1 LQKRHP
7 HGCLFFHLKLEKTRL
22 AKVPFDPELLP
33 VEAVA
38 GEAALPPE
46 RLSAPW
52 LRARFAH
59 APAWEPEIPD
69 ESALRP
75 QLTLR
80 RAAVLV
86 PIVQRPEGLTMLLT
100 QRTAH
105 LANHG
110 GQISFPGG
118 RAEERD
124 SSPIETALRE
134 TEEEIGLHRR
144 HVEIIGVLPEHITIT
159 SYRVTPV
166 VALVTPPFELV
177 ADPNEVAEIFEVP
190 LGFLMDGMN
199 HQRLS
204 IELPEGAGRRS
215 FYAMPYH
222 RFFIWGATAAMLRNL
237 FHFLRA

>member
-1 LQKRHP
+1 M
-7 HGCLFFHLKLEKTRL
+7 

-33 VEAVA
+33 VEAIA
-38 GEAALPPE
+38 GEAALPSE
-46 RLSAPW
+46 RLAAAW
-52 LRARFAH
+52 LRARFAQ
-59 APAWEPEIPD
+59 APAWVPELPD
-69 ESALRP
+69 EAMLRP
-75 QLTLR
+75 GLALR

-86 PIVQRPEGLTMLLT
+86 PIVERPEGLAMLLT
-100 QRTAH
+100 RRTAH
-105 LANHG
+105 LLNHG

-124 SSPIETALRE
+124 ASAVDTALRE
-134 TEEEIGLHRR
+134 TEEEIGLHRK

-159 SYRVTPV
+159 GYRVTPV
-166 VALVTPPFELV
+166 VGLVRPPFELV

-204 IELPEGAGRRS
+204 IDLPEGGGRRS
-215 FYAMPYH
+215 FYAMPYE

>member
-1 LQKRHP
+1 M
-7 HGCLFFHLKLEKTRL
+7 

-33 VEAVA
+33 VEALA

-46 RLSAPW
+46 RLTAPW
-52 LRARFAH
+52 LRARFAQSLAW
-59 APAWEPEIPD
+59 APEVPD
-69 ESALRP
+69 ESSMRPP
-75 QLTLR
+75 QLALR

-86 PIVQRPEGLTMLLT
+86 PIVRRPEGLSVLLT
-100 QRTAH
+100 ERTAH
-105 LANHG
+105 LTNHG
-110 GQISFPGG
+110 GQVSFPGG
-118 RAEERD
+118 RAEEHD
-124 SSPIETALRE
+124 SSLIETALRE

-144 HVEIIGVLPEHITIT
+144 HVEIIGVLPEHVTIT
-159 SYRVTPV
+159 GYRVTPV
-166 VALVTPPFELV
+166 VGLVMPPFDLV

-204 IELPEGAGRRS
+204 VDLPEGAGRRS
-215 FYAMPYH
+215 FYAMPYQ